1 MLQNQVQ
8 LIGRLGR
15 NPEVK
20 HFDGGKVKASFPI
33 ATNEYYKDAQG
44 AKVEDVQWHNVVAWG
59 KTAEIIEKY
68 VQKGSEIALT
78 GKLNSRS
85 YDDKDGNKK
94 YITEVVAKELRML
107 DKAPKN

>member
-20 HFDGGKVKASFPI
+20 HFESGKVKASFPI

-44 AKVEDVQWHNVVAWG
+44 NKKENVEWHTVTAWG

-68 VQKGSEIALT
+68 LNKGSEIALL
-78 GKLNSRS
+78 GKLTSRS

-94 YITEVVAKELRML
+94 YVTEVVANEVRML